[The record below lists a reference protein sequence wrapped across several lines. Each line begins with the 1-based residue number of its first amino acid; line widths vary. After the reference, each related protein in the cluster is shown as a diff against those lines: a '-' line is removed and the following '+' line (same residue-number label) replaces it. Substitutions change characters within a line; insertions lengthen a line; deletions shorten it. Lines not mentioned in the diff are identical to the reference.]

1 MQLKVFLKFFATGQ
15 IACGMKTLSLT
26 DKNIALLFF
35 LLPLPHSVPLCN
47 PKKIPSQN
55 VNSTTQGLYQRSCWC
70 SPFFIYPS
78 LKGRRFFSMGIAII
92 YWFIAIWVSVNGI
105 SSPFDDALSF
115 FMWAAVLVPVI
126 AGISLLLHGDDD
138 QKN

>member
-1 MQLKVFLKFFATGQ
+1 MPELTFLKTIGGTTVLRIFS
-15 IACGMKTLSLT
+15 IT
-26 DKNIALLFF
+26 DYPQLCKFF
-35 LLPLPHSVPLCN
+35 LLPLPYCVTICN
-47 PKKIPSQN
+47 SKKIPSQN
-55 VNSTTQGLYQRSCWC
+55 VNSTIQGLYQRSCWC

-115 FMWAAVLVPVI
+115 FMWAAVLVPVV
-126 AGISLLLHGDDD
+126 AGIFLLLHSDDD